1 MNSNRPSLARL
12 IGFVLLGCI
21 LLPSYVLTLLLALPY
36 SVVAKVTNWYVAQ
49 GVAQFGRKPRVDRD
63 ER

>member
-1 MNSNRPSLARL
+1 MTRPSILRL

-49 GVAQFGRKPRVDRD
+49 GVAQFGPRR
-63 ER
+63 